1 MSSRIVGR
9 GFERNL
15 EAGPLQPMI
24 GSFELHLRAE
34 KKSPKT
40 IRTYI
45 EAAQWLAAEY
55 LIPNGIKFWADVT
68 ARHVQEWTVT
78 LLDRYSDSY
87 ANNQF
92 RALQQFFKWHAT
104 EDPDEPRP
112 NPMAN
117 LKPPKVGDKLVPV
130 FTEDEL
136 AAMLATC
143 KGGGFQ
149 NRRDYAVI
157 SLFKD
162 AGIRLSELAGLSL
175 DDVSPASREATVT
188 GKGDK
193 QRTVR
198 FTYDTARALDRY
210 SRERAKHPMARV
222 SALWLGVRGGPMTAS
237 GVYQMIERRGREAGV
252 EVNPHKFRH
261 TFSHNWLDNGGAEG
275 DLMELN
281 GWSSPQMLAR
291 YGRSARS
298 ARARRHYDDV
308 MGTTRSDHDDATPH
322 GQGHQQAHCSGNLV
336 GPHARPHRPH
346 PPRARNVPQ
355 AIREGGRP
363 RWHAAT
369 RGAPTAR
376 RAREARLHA
385 PTRETIGSRT

>member
-9 GFERNL
+9 GFERKL
-15 EAGPLQPMI
+15 DAGPLQPMI
-24 GSFELHLRAE
+24 DSFELHLRAE

-40 IRTYI
+40 IRTYT

-55 LIPNGIKFWADVT
+55 LLPNGIKFWDDVRT
-68 ARHVQEWTVT
+68 RHIQEWTVT
-78 LLDRYSDSY
+78 LLGRYSDSY
-87 ANNQF
+87 ASNQF

-112 NPMAN
+112 NPMAS
-117 LKPPKVGDKLVPV
+117 LKPPKVADKLVPV

-136 AAMLATC
+136 AAILATC
-143 KGGGFQ
+143 KGGGFR
-149 NRRDYAVI
+149 NRRDYAII

-162 AGIRLSELAGLSL
+162 TGIRLSELAGLRV
-175 DDVSPASREATVT
+175 DDMSQASREATVT
-188 GKGDK
+188 GKGDT

-210 SRERAKHPMARV
+210 LRERIKHPTARV
-222 SALWLGVRGGPMTAS
+222 SALWLGAHGWPMTAS
-237 GVYQMIERRGREAGV
+237 GVYQMIERRGREADV

-308 MGTTRSDHDDATPH
+308 MGD
-322 GQGHQQAHCSGNLV
+322 
-336 GPHARPHRPH
+336 
-346 PPRARNVPQ
+346 
-355 AIREGGRP
+355 
-363 RWHAAT
+363 
-369 RGAPTAR
+369 
-376 RAREARLHA
+376 
-385 PTRETIGSRT
+385 

>member
-1 MSSRIVGR
+1 MSNRIVGR

-15 EAGPLQPMI
+15 DAGPLQAMV

-34 KKSPKT
+34 KKSRKT

-117 LKPPKVGDKLVPV
+117 LKPPKVGEKLVPV

-136 AAMLATC
+136 TAMLATC

-162 AGIRLSELAGLSL
+162 AGIRLAELAGLGL
-175 DDVSPASREATVT
+175 DDVSPANREATVT
-188 GKGDK
+188 GKGDR

-210 SRERAKHPMARV
+210 VRERAKQPMARV
-222 SALWLGVRGGPMTAS
+222 SALWLGARGGPMTAS

-291 YGRSARS
+291 YGRSARG

-308 MGTTRSDHDDATPH
+308 MGD
-322 GQGHQQAHCSGNLV
+322 
-336 GPHARPHRPH
+336 
-346 PPRARNVPQ
+346 
-355 AIREGGRP
+355 
-363 RWHAAT
+363 
-369 RGAPTAR
+369 
-376 RAREARLHA
+376 
-385 PTRETIGSRT
+385 

>member
-1 MSSRIVGR
+1 MNGYRMPRKKVGR

-15 EAGPLQPMI
+15 NAGVLQPMV

-45 EAAQWLAAEY
+45 EAAQWLAAGY
-55 LIPNGIKFWADVT
+55 LLPAGITDWADVRT
-68 ARHVQEWTVT
+68 RHIQEWTVT

-87 ANNQF
+87 ASNQF

-104 EDPDEPRP
+104 EDPGEPRP
-112 NPMAN
+112 DPMAG
-117 LKPPKVGDKLVPV
+117 LKPPKVADKLVPV
-130 FTEDEL
+130 FTDEEL

-149 NRRDYAVI
+149 NRRDYAII

-162 AGIRLSELAGLSL
+162 AGIRRSELAGLGL

-193 QRTVR
+193 QRIVR
-198 FTYDTARALDRY
+198 FTYDTSRALDRY
-210 SRERAKHPMARV
+210 MRERARHPFARV
-222 SALWLGVRGGPMTAS
+222 SALWLAVRGGPMTSS
-237 GVYQMIERRGREAGV
+237 GIAQMIERRGLEAGI
-252 EVNPHKFRH
+252 EVYPHKFRH

-308 MGTTRSDHDDATPH
+308 MGD
-322 GQGHQQAHCSGNLV
+322 
-336 GPHARPHRPH
+336 
-346 PPRARNVPQ
+346 
-355 AIREGGRP
+355 
-363 RWHAAT
+363 
-369 RGAPTAR
+369 
-376 RAREARLHA
+376 
-385 PTRETIGSRT
+385 

>member
-15 EAGPLQPMI
+15 DAGSLQPMI
-24 GSFELHLRAE
+24 SSFELHLRAE

-117 LKPPKVGDKLVPV
+117 LKPPKVSDKLVPV

-149 NRRDYAVI
+149 NRRDCAVI

-162 AGIRLSELAGLSL
+162 AGLRLSELAGLGL

-210 SRERAKHPMARV
+210 SRERAKLPMARV

-237 GVYQMIERRGREAGV
+237 GIYQMIERRGREVGV

-261 TFSHNWLDNGGAEG
+261 ILSALFPCRDSRHSRASGPAVCAVRLPPPRCRLSPNHARRVSFQRGRPTATRTPLHTVSADRRHPFSHNWLDNGGAEG

-308 MGTTRSDHDDATPH
+308 MG
-322 GQGHQQAHCSGNLV
+322 G
-336 GPHARPHRPH
+336 
-346 PPRARNVPQ
+346 
-355 AIREGGRP
+355 
-363 RWHAAT
+363 
-369 RGAPTAR
+369 
-376 RAREARLHA
+376 
-385 PTRETIGSRT
+385 

>member
-1 MSSRIVGR
+1 MSSRIIGR
-9 GFERNL
+9 GFARNL
-15 EAGPLQPMI
+15 DAGPLQPMI
-24 GSFELHLRAE
+24 SSFELHLRAE

-40 IRTYI
+40 IRTYV
-45 EAAQWLAAEY
+45 EAAQWLAAEH
-55 LIPNGIKFWADVT
+55 LIPNGIKFWSDVT

-78 LLDRYSDSY
+78 QLDRYSDSY
-87 ANNQF
+87 ASNQF
-92 RALQQFFKWHAT
+92 RALQQFFKWLAT

-130 FTEDEL
+130 FTVDEL
-136 AAMLATC
+136 AALLATC
-143 KGGGFQ
+143 KGGGLQ

-157 SLFKD
+157 SLFRD
-162 AGIRLSELAGLSL
+162 AGIRLSELASLRL
-175 DDVSPASREATVT
+175 DDVNPASREATVT
-188 GKGDK
+188 GKGNK
-193 QRTVR
+193 QRIVR

-210 SRERAKHPMARV
+210 SRERAKQPTARV
-222 SALWLGVRGGPMTAS
+222 SALWLGARGRPMTAN
-237 GVYQMIERRGREAGV
+237 GIYQMIERRGRQADI

-308 MGTTRSDHDDATPH
+308 MGD
-322 GQGHQQAHCSGNLV
+322 
-336 GPHARPHRPH
+336 
-346 PPRARNVPQ
+346 
-355 AIREGGRP
+355 
-363 RWHAAT
+363 
-369 RGAPTAR
+369 
-376 RAREARLHA
+376 
-385 PTRETIGSRT
+385 

>member
-1 MSSRIVGR
+1 V
-9 GFERNL
+9 
-15 EAGPLQPMI
+15 
-24 GSFELHLRAE
+24 
-34 KKSPKT
+34 K
-40 IRTYI
+40 
-45 EAAQWLAAEY
+45 
-55 LIPNGIKFWADVT
+55 

-78 LLDRYSDSY
+78 LLGRYSDAY
-87 ANNQF
+87 ANNPF

-104 EDPDEPRP
+104 EDPDEPRS
-112 NPMAN
+112 NPVAG
-117 LKPPKVGDKLVPV
+117 LKPPKVGDKLVAV

-136 AAMLATC
+136 AALLATC

-162 AGIRLSELAGLSL
+162 AGVRLAELAGLAVA
-175 DDVSPASREATVT
+175 DVSPANREAVVT

-198 FTYDTARALDRY
+198 FTYDTSRTLDRY
-210 SRERAKHPMARV
+210 IRERAKHRLARV
-222 SALWLGVRGGPMTAS
+222 PALWLGVRGGPMTAS
-237 GVYQMIERRGREAGV
+237 GIYQMIERRGKQAGV

-261 TFSHNWLDNGGAEG
+261 HFSHTFLDRGGAEG

-308 MGTTRSDHDDATPH
+308 MGA
-322 GQGHQQAHCSGNLV
+322 
-336 GPHARPHRPH
+336 
-346 PPRARNVPQ
+346 
-355 AIREGGRP
+355 
-363 RWHAAT
+363 
-369 RGAPTAR
+369 
-376 RAREARLHA
+376 
-385 PTRETIGSRT
+385 

>member
-9 GFERNL
+9 GFKRNL
-15 EAGPLQPMI
+15 DAGPLQLMI
-24 GSFELHLRAE
+24 SSFELHLRAE

-40 IRTYI
+40 IRTYT

-55 LIPNGIKFWADVT
+55 LLPNEVKFWDDVKT
-68 ARHVQEWTVT
+68 RHVQEWTVT

-87 ANNQF
+87 ASNQF

-117 LKPPKVGDKLVPV
+117 LKPPKVSEKLVPV
-130 FTEDEL
+130 ITEQEL

-149 NRRDYAVI
+149 NRRDYAI
-157 SLFKD
+157 IFLLKD
-162 AGIRLSELAGLSL
+162 AGIRLSELAALSV
-175 DDVSPASREATVT
+175 DDVSPATREATVT

-193 QRTVR
+193 QRIVR
-198 FTYDTARALDRY
+198 FTYDTSRALDRY
-210 SRERAKHPMARV
+210 TRERAKHPMARS
-222 SALWLGVRGGPMTAS
+222 SALWLGMHRGPMTPS
-237 GVYQMIERRGREAGV
+237 GIYQMIERHGQAADV

-308 MGTTRSDHDDATPH
+308 MGD
-322 GQGHQQAHCSGNLV
+322 
-336 GPHARPHRPH
+336 
-346 PPRARNVPQ
+346 
-355 AIREGGRP
+355 
-363 RWHAAT
+363 
-369 RGAPTAR
+369 
-376 RAREARLHA
+376 
-385 PTRETIGSRT
+385 

>member
-1 MSSRIVGR
+1 MSSRVDSRSKVVGR
-9 GFERNL
+9 GFARNL
-15 EAGPLQPMI
+15 DAGPLQPMI

-40 IRTYI
+40 IRTYT

-55 LIPNGIKFWADVT
+55 LIPNEVKFWADVT
-68 ARHVQEWTVT
+68 ARHVQEWTIT

-87 ANNQF
+87 ASNQF

-104 EDPDEPRP
+104 EDPDEPRS

-117 LKPPKVGDKLVPV
+117 LKPPKVAEKLVPV
-130 FTEDEL
+130 FTGDEL

-149 NRRDYAVI
+149 NRRDYAII

-162 AGIRLSELAGLSL
+162 AGIRLSELAGLRL
-175 DDVSPASREATVT
+175 DDVNPASREATVT

-210 SRERAKHPMARV
+210 SRERAKQPMSRIPV
-222 SALWLGVRGGPMTAS
+222 LWLGVRGGPMTAS
-237 GVYQMIERRGREAGV
+237 GIYQMIERRGREAGV
-252 EVNPHKFRH
+252 AINPHKFRH

-308 MGTTRSDHDDATPH
+308 MG
-322 GQGHQQAHCSGNLV
+322 V
-336 GPHARPHRPH
+336 
-346 PPRARNVPQ
+346 
-355 AIREGGRP
+355 
-363 RWHAAT
+363 
-369 RGAPTAR
+369 
-376 RAREARLHA
+376 
-385 PTRETIGSRT
+385 

>member
-15 EAGPLQPMI
+15 DAGPLQPML

-55 LIPNGIKFWADVT
+55 LIPNEIKFWSDVT
-68 ARHVQEWTVT
+68 TRHVQEWTVT

-87 ANNQF
+87 ASNQF

-104 EDPDEPRP
+104 EDPDETRP

-117 LKPPKVGDKLVPV
+117 LNRPKVGEKLVPV

-136 AAMLATC
+136 TAMLATC

-157 SLFKD
+157 ALFKD
-162 AGIRLSELAGLSL
+162 AGIRLSELAGLTL

-193 QRTVR
+193 QRIVR
-198 FTYDTARALDRY
+198 FTYDTSRALDRY
-210 SRERAKHPMARV
+210 SRELAKHPISRI
-222 SALWLGVRGGPMTAS
+222 SALWLGVHGGPMTAS
-237 GVYQMIERRGREAGV
+237 GIYQMIERRGRKADV

-308 MGTTRSDHDDATPH
+308 MGD
-322 GQGHQQAHCSGNLV
+322 
-336 GPHARPHRPH
+336 
-346 PPRARNVPQ
+346 
-355 AIREGGRP
+355 
-363 RWHAAT
+363 
-369 RGAPTAR
+369 
-376 RAREARLHA
+376 
-385 PTRETIGSRT
+385 

>member
-1 MSSRIVGR
+1 MSNRADRHSSSADNRKLRASRD
-9 GFERNL
+9 L
-15 EAGPLQPMI
+15 YAGVLQPMLS
-24 GSFELHLRAE
+24 SFELHLLAE
-34 KKSPKT
+34 RKSSKT

-45 EAAQWLAAEY
+45 EAAQWFAAGY
-55 LIPNGIKFWADVT
+55 LIPNGIFDWADVR
-68 ARHVQEWTVT
+68 ACHVQEWTVV
-78 LLDRYSDSY
+78 LLTRYSDSY
-87 ANNQF
+87 ASNQF

-112 NPMAN
+112 NPVAN
-117 LKPPKVGDKLVPV
+117 LKPPKVSEKLVPV

-136 AAMLATC
+136 AALLGTC

-149 NRRDYAVI
+149 NRRDYAII

-162 AGIRLSELAGLSL
+162 AGIRLSELAYLHI
-175 DDVSPASREATVT
+175 DDVNPATREATVT

-198 FTYDTARALDRY
+198 FTYDTSRALDRY
-210 SRERAKHPMARV
+210 FRERARHPMARV
-222 SALWLGVRGGPMTAS
+222 SALWLGLRGGPMTPS
-237 GVYQMIERRGREAGV
+237 GVYQMIERRGLETGV
-252 EVNPHKFRH
+252 AVNPHKFRH

-308 MGTTRSDHDDATPH
+308 MGD
-322 GQGHQQAHCSGNLV
+322 
-336 GPHARPHRPH
+336 
-346 PPRARNVPQ
+346 
-355 AIREGGRP
+355 
-363 RWHAAT
+363 
-369 RGAPTAR
+369 
-376 RAREARLHA
+376 
-385 PTRETIGSRT
+385 